1 MEDVKDLRMEERQGA
16 GAVLD
21 QLMNK
26 IPGYAGYREREQR
39 READQRHREFVAK
52 RLTAKKKALLDIG
65 EILMSGGGLSHL
77 EQLDGL
83 TSVLD
88 RLIERTRHASAGF
101 SSFADTNV
109 VDTERLDRIYEHDLG
124 LLEQVEGLDEA
135 IGVLERAADTQDN
148 VAQAM
153 RNVKRSLET
162 VDGLLDSRD
171 KIMKGLE

>member
-21 QLMNK
+21 QLMSK

-39 READQRHREFVAK
+39 READKRHREYVAK
-52 RLTAKKKALLDIG
+52 RLTAKKKALQDIG
-65 EILMSGGGLSHL
+65 EILMSAGGLSHL
-77 EQLDGL
+77 EQLDTL
-83 TSVLD
+83 TNVVD
-88 RLIERTRHASAGF
+88 RLVERTRHASAGF

-109 VDTERLDRIYEHDLG
+109 VDTERLDRIYEHDLS
-124 LLEQVEGLDEA
+124 LLEQVEGLDES

-153 RNVKRSLET
+153 RNVKRSLEA
-162 VDGLLDSRD
+162 VDGLLDGRD

>member
-16 GAVLD
+16 GAMLD

-26 IPGYAGYREREQR
+26 IPGYAGYRDREQR
-39 READQRHREFVAK
+39 READRRHREFVSK
-52 RLTAKKKALLDIG
+52 RLTDKKKALLDIG

-83 TSVLD
+83 TSVMD

-101 SSFADTNV
+101 SSFADTNA

-124 LLEQVEGLDEA
+124 LLEQVEGLDES

-153 RNVKRSLET
+153 RNVKRSLEA
-162 VDGLLDSRD
+162 VDGMLDSRD